1 MKIKENRKI
10 KRKIVFKISEF
21 PHVSETFII
30 AQIITAIKLNYEVVI
45 LVNKVLNFKESLHED
60 LLLKH
65 KLSELIVLEVVKIPK
80 IKIIRFLKIFYLFI
94 LNIGS
99 LKSILNFYKFQKE
112 KSFSWI
118 FYWDFYNH
126 FNHSN
131 TIFHIQYGNN
141 KFPIDVLKSKC
152 NFKAKVIATFH
163 GHDAF
168 FPMHGYIPN
177 DGYYD
182 LLFESADI
190 ITANTKYLASK
201 IEKLGCSTDKLKI
214 VPVGVDT
221 DYFNS
226 IHKVKNTNPIFKLIN
241 VGRLDPIKGH
251 KYLIE
256 IVNQIIKKGSDVHL
270 DIIGDGEERSN
281 LEQLIQQYNLSKN
294 IKLVGKKTQLEI
306 KEMYLKSDLYVFAA
320 VPLPDGRRETQGL
333 ATLEAQACG
342 LPAIVFD
349 SGGVKYTVKNEFSG
363 FVCEEFDVETIVS
376 KIIEFIED
384 SDLLNKMSSQA
395 VTFVNNNYAQIGID
409 KKWEIIYSN
418 LSNGK

>member
-1 MKIKENRKI
+1 MEIQENRENK
-10 KRKIVFKISEF
+10 KRIVFKIGEF

-45 LVNKVLNFKESLHED
+45 LVTKVLDFKQSLHEEI
-60 LLLKH
+60 LLKH
-65 KLSELIVLEVVKIPK
+65 KLNELIVVEDVKVPK

-94 LNIGS
+94 LNIGN

-118 FYWDFYNH
+118 FYWEFYNQ
-126 FNHSN
+126 FNDLN
-131 TIFHIQYGNN
+131 DIFHIQYGNN

-152 NFKAKVIATFH
+152 NFKAKVITTFH

-177 DGYYD
+177 NGYYEF
-182 LLFESADI
+182 LFESVDI
-190 ITANTKYLASK
+190 ITANTKYLADK
-201 IEKLGCSTDKLKI
+201 IEQLGCPINKLKI

-226 IHKVKNTNPIFKLIN
+226 SNKVKNTNSILKLIN
-241 VGRLDPIKGH
+241 VGRLDPVKGH

-256 IVNQIIKKGSDVHL
+256 IVNKILKKGVAVHL
-270 DIIGDGEERSN
+270 DIVGDGEERSN
-281 LEQLIQQYNLSKN
+281 LEQLITEYNLSESV
-294 IKLVGKKTQLEI
+294 KLVGKKTQSEI
-306 KEMYLKSDLYVFAA
+306 KGMYLNSDLYVFAA

-342 LPAIVFD
+342 LPVIAYD
-349 SGGVKYTVKNEFSG
+349 SGGVKYTINENITGYLF
-363 FVCEEFDVETIVS
+363 EEFE
-376 KIIEFIED
+376 
-384 SDLLNKMSSQA
+384 
-395 VTFVNNNYAQIGID
+395 ID
-409 KKWEIIYSN
+409 KVVEKLLFLNENRAIIQEMSDNCYKFVEENYCQKVINEKWSSIYSN
-418 LSNGK
+418 L